1 MLMMRRACDFVVL
14 AVVLAVSSTE
24 AKIIEFDSC
33 GSIIRPIIGKVLQ
46 IDITPCDSE
55 PCVFRVGA
63 NVTAKIT
70 FIPEETVQDGLIEL
84 VAIFSRGERLPWP
97 LKNPF
102 ACEDHNLNCPL
113 KPKEPATAIIQTR
126 VIEDIPGSYKLV
138 AQVYMAETKLENY
151 VFCFRIPV
159 QVTY

>member
-1 MLMMRRACDFVVL
+1 MKMLLINACEFVVL

-24 AKIIEFDSC
+24 ANIVGFDPC
-33 GSIIRPIIGKVLQ
+33 GSLIIPVGKVVQ
-46 IDITPCDSE
+46 VDITPCDSE
-55 PCVFRVGA
+55 PCVFHVGD

-70 FIPEETVQDGLIEL
+70 FIPEEVVQNGFFEV

-102 ACEDHNLNCPL
+102 ACEGHNLNCPL
-113 KPKEPATAIIQTR
+113 KPKEPATAIIQAS
-126 VIEDIPGSYKLV
+126 IKKIPGSYKVV
-138 AQVYMAETKLENY
+138 AQVYMAETVHQNY

>member
-24 AKIIEFDSC
+24 AKIIEFGSC
-33 GSIIRPIIGKVLQ
+33 GPLIRPIIGKVLQ
-46 IDITPCDSE
+46 LDITPCDSE
-55 PCVFRVGA
+55 PCVFHVGA

-70 FIPEETVQDGLIEL
+70 FIPEETVQDGLLEV
-84 VAIFSRGERLPWP
+84 VALFSTGERLPWP
-97 LKNPF
+97 LKNPL

-113 KPKEPATAIIQTR
+113 KPKEPATAIIQAR
-126 VIEDIPGSYKLV
+126 IEKIPGSYKIV
-138 AQVYMAETKLENY
+138 AQVYMAETVLQNY
-151 VFCFRIPV
+151 VFCFRIPL